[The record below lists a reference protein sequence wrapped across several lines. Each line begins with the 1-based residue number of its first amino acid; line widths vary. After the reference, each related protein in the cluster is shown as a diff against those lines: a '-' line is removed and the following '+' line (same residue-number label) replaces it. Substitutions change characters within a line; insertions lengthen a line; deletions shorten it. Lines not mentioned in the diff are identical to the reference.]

1 MGGENSGP
9 DDAPGREPPRVSII
23 LPHLNTPDLLVRALQ
38 SLIVQRIDHGW
49 FEIIVVDNG
58 SRMSLAPVA
67 EAWPMVRFLSCHEP
81 GPGPARNH
89 GIAAARA
96 DVLAFIDADVRVLPG
111 WLQAGLDALQSAP
124 GPVGGDVRI
133 DTADPHR
140 LSGVEAFECVFA
152 FRQQFYIARRQFS
165 VTANLIMT
173 RAMFDAAGPFGGI
186 DTNEDI
192 HFGERAHALGIPT
205 SYAPT
210 MRALHP
216 PRASFDEMRRKW
228 QRLSV
233 QLLGAHLDR
242 GGSFFAWKI
251 KALAVA
257 LSGVGH
263 LPMMFVSP
271 RVSGPG
277 NRVRG
282 AGFLLRIRIVRA
294 LDMLRQAREARRGA
308 STQAFNWNR

>member
-1 MGGENSGP
+1 MGEKTGGP
-9 DDAPGREPPRVSII
+9 DDAAGRGRPRVSII

-58 SRMSLAPVA
+58 SRMSLAPLA
-67 EAWPMVRFLSCHEP
+67 AAWPMVRFLTCHEP

-89 GIAAARA
+89 GIAAAGA
-96 DVLAFIDADVRVLPG
+96 DILAFIDADVRVLPG
-111 WLQAGLDALQSAP
+111 WLQAGLDALDGAP

-133 DTADPHR
+133 DVADPRH

-152 FRQQFYIARRQFS
+152 FRQKFYIERRHFS

-186 DTNEDI
+186 DTSEDKQ
-192 HFGERAHALGIPT
+192 FGERAHALGIPT
-205 SYAPT
+205 SYAPA
-210 MRALHP
+210 MQALHP
-216 PRASFDEMRRKW
+216 PRASFAEMRRKW

-233 QLLGAHLDR
+233 QLLRAHLDR
-242 GGSFFAWKI
+242 GRPIFRWQI

-257 LSGVGH
+257 LSGVAH
-263 LPMMFVSP
+263 LPTMFLSP
-271 RVSGPG
+271 RVSGLG
-277 NRVRG
+277 NRLRG
-282 AGFLLRIRIVRA
+282 AGFLLRIRVARG
-294 LDMLRQAREARRGA
+294 LDMLWQAREARRGA
-308 STQAFNWNR
+308 GAQAFNWNR

>member
-1 MGGENSGP
+1 MTTMRAAGRPVAAGIRP
-9 DDAPGREPPRVSII
+9 DETQARLAVILVNWNRWRDTVECLESLLRADGRF
-23 LPHLNTPDLLVRALQ
+23 H
-38 SLIVQRIDHGW
+38 
-49 FEIIVVDNG
+49 IIVVDNG

-152 FRQQFYIARRQFS
+152 FRQKFYIERRQYS

-186 DTNEDI
+186 DTAEDRL
-192 HFGERAHALGIPT
+192 FGERA
-205 SYAPT
+205 
-210 MRALHP
+210 RAAG
-216 PRASFDEMRRKW
+216 PR
-228 QRLSV
+228 
-233 QLLGAHLDR
+233 
-242 GGSFFAWKI
+242 
-251 KALAVA
+251 
-257 LSGVGH
+257 
-263 LPMMFVSP
+263 
-271 RVSGPG
+271 
-277 NRVRG
+277 
-282 AGFLLRIRIVRA
+282 
-294 LDMLRQAREARRGA
+294 
-308 STQAFNWNR
+308 